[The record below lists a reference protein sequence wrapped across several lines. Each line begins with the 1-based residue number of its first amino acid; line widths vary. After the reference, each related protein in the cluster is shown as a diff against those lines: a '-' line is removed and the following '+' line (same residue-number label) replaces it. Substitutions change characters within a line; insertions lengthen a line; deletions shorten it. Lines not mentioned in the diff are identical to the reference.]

1 MPFCQGEDIFAV
13 TYEQAR
19 KIWSR
24 RTHVGGPR
32 VDTFVHRTGAL
43 PRMHFQ
49 MIYILS
55 NFVVVAWLRP
65 QWERITSKSVMGK
78 IARLY
83 PSEETP
89 RVFLSYRSGGSV
101 DRKYV
106 FRCTEP
112 HVPVP
117 QDLYAI

>member
-65 QWERITSKSVMGK
+65 QWERITSKSVMGR
-78 IARLY
+78 IARL
-83 PSEETP
+83 
-89 RVFLSYRSGGSV
+89 
-101 DRKYV
+101 
-106 FRCTEP
+106 
-112 HVPVP
+112 
-117 QDLYAI
+117 